1 MKKKVLTMVGAIM
14 ALCCLISSAAAYAA
28 VNGGT
33 VSQYQ
38 NSYLL
43 GEDGKE
49 LKLDAVTFNLE
60 SGVLA
65 YQLEPAK
72 VSTRAD
78 AVYDVYTESNQKFL
92 TGARTIMQYGYPLNI
107 PSGLDTNESAAK
119 DKARYA
125 TAVALCAWSIHNGA
139 SAPAGWA
146 DFVAS
151 PARLSAASGNEAVLN
166 FVKDLMSRAASGKE
180 MEHSIKFDSDVLK
193 LEKDASGVG
202 YTVKVAVNVTNANV
216 GYTLDVS
223 SLPKTTKVS
232 GYTGRSSEVLTFTI
246 PESSEQEYELVFAA
260 LDTRINSNFEFY
272 TCTNQEGASKLVAM
286 TSATPKDAT
295 VAESKLILSKTRG
308 AVSSGMVRTADNS
321 GNTNQGN
328 TNTNTTNTNN
338 QAGSTGN
345 ENSGITDYTGKTMQG
360 PADADGN
367 GSYGAPYVAV
377 DGCIVFYERHAPVL
391 TPIKGINV
399 SIKDGNGNNVM
410 TADTDDKGC
419 INISGL
425 AAGKYT
431 FAENS
436 CPNGYELNSKGYKF
450 AVMNGANNSKTY
462 SGNTIV
468 TNDLIRLFIDLKDTS
483 GKAIQGAT
491 ITLENKEK
499 TDSKMTRV
507 TNSNGAVEFQKMDP
521 AKYTV
526 KVTKLPSGMSTSK
539 VEKKEVTVDAK
550 WVNANNRVNLVYGGK
565 SVTTTDKTDKVQTGP
580 EEVYLACRLLFAASV
595 LAIAGIKL
603 KKLGREG

>member
-139 SAPAGWA
+139 SAPDGWA

-166 FVKDLMSRAASGKE
+166 FVKDLMSRAVSGKE

-308 AVSSGMVRTADNS
+308 TVSSGMVGTADNS
-321 GNTNQGN
+321 GNANQGN

-399 SIKDGNGNNVM
+399 SIKDSNGNNVM

>member
-166 FVKDLMSRAASGKE
+166 FVKDLMSRAVSGKE

-308 AVSSGMVRTADNS
+308 TVSSGMVGTADNS
-321 GNTNQGN
+321 GNANQGN

-399 SIKDGNGNNVM
+399 SIKDSNGNNVM

-468 TNDLIRLFIDLKDTS
+468 TNDLMFSI
-483 GKAIQGAT
+483 
-491 ITLENKEK
+491 
-499 TDSKMTRV
+499 
-507 TNSNGAVEFQKMDP
+507 
-521 AKYTV
+521 
-526 KVTKLPSGMSTSK
+526 
-539 VEKKEVTVDAK
+539 
-550 WVNANNRVNLVYGGK
+550 
-565 SVTTTDKTDKVQTGP
+565 
-580 EEVYLACRLLFAASV
+580 ACS
-595 LAIAGIKL
+595 
-603 KKLGREG
+603 